1 MTVAQYREIFRLSQ
15 LKTDEVVKTA
25 LSVCFYYDLTHDDV
39 NTMHPKKFIKLSNR
53 MIKKFNISKPL
64 FPSFRFNRNAK
75 TITFGQFIEIQQWLR
90 LKKNDDFETVLIREI
105 HMVAATILKNRK
117 NHRKQSLDILKQN
130 IDVVF
135 FNVIEFLQ
143 SYDQL
148 INEFPFLFK
157 AKDEGDASPK
167 KEHYF
172 QKSFGWIYAATT
184 IARHNVIKLEEAY
197 RLPVVRALNDLVYLK
212 AKSEY
217 DIYSI
222 K

>member
-1 MTVAQYREIFRLSQ
+1 MTVAQYRELYRLSQ
-15 LKTDEVVKTA
+15 LKTDNVVKTA
-25 LSVCFYYDLTHDDV
+25 LSVCYYYGLTHDDV

-53 MIKKFNISKPL
+53 MIKKFNIKKPL
-64 FPSFRFNRNAK
+64 LPSFRFNRNAK

-117 NHRKQSLDILKQN
+117 NHRKQSLDILNQN
-130 IDVVF
+130 FDVVF

-157 AKDEGDASPK
+157 AKDEGDGATK

-184 IARHNVIKLEEAY
+184 IAKHNVIKLEEAY